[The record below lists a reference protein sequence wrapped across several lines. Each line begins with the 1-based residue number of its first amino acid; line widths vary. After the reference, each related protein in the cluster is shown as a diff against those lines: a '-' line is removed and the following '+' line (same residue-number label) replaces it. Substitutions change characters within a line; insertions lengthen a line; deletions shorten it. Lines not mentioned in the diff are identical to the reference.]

1 MEFMMLKLLK
11 TAAVTSLAAFSM
23 TAALGEMAYAQSSSQ
38 FDTARSNA
46 QFSNSDRR
54 SRDNGDQV
62 LGGVVGAL
70 AGGVIGSQVAGRG
83 SRTEGALIGGLLGG
97 VTGAAIAG
105 TDSRSRRNTGF
116 NRGFNRNTRFNRG
129 FVSRRSYDYN
139 RGYDSVYGY
148 NNRRSFSRGF
158 GHPRS
163 SRGFRGRSGISI
175 GF

>member
-1 MEFMMLKLLK
+1 MLKLLK

-23 TAALGEMAYAQSSSQ
+23 TAALGEVAYAQSSSQ
-38 FDTARSNA
+38 FDTARSSA

-83 SRTEGALIGGLLGG
+83 SRTEGAVIGGLLGG

-105 TDSRSRRNTGF
+105 NDSRSRRNSGF
-116 NRGFNRNTRFNRG
+116 NRGFNRSTRFNRG
-129 FVSRRSYDYN
+129 FSSQLLNIEACNLRASSPGQSLNCRSRKPYSTLKLFGRICGNVRS
-139 RGYDSVYGY
+139 
-148 NNRRSFSRGF
+148 
-158 GHPRS
+158 
-163 SRGFRGRSGISI
+163 
-175 GF
+175 

>member
-1 MEFMMLKLLK
+1 MLKLLK

-105 TDSRSRRNTGF
+105 TDSRSRRNSGF
-116 NRGFNRNTRFNRG
+116 NRGFNRSTRFNRG
-129 FVSRRSYDYN
+129 FSSPSYRYN

-163 SRGFRGRSGISI
+163 SRGLRGRSGISI
-175 GF
+175 GLF